1 MKNGEC
7 YRLAAQLVMDNREYK
22 LVHAEVTGEG
32 PIKGIRYGHAFT
44 TFTDESS
51 SEWVFDPSGE
61 NETPVKVP
69 KALYF
74 KLGNINPDEIIEYPY
89 EEVLEN
95 ILKHETWGPW
105 AEEALNWYHG

>member
-1 MKNGEC
+1 MKKGNC
-7 YRLAAQLVMDNREYK
+7 YRLAAQWVMNNREHK

-44 TFTDESS
+44 TFTDESL
-51 SEWVFDPSGE
+51 SERVFDPSGE
-61 NETPVKVP
+61 VKMS
-69 KALYF
+69 KAQYF
-74 KLGNINPDEIIEYPY
+74 KRGKINPDEIIEYSH

-105 AEEALNWYHG
+105 TEKALNWHHG